1 VNNVVVPGYLSAI
14 PGQYPGLV
22 QFYAAEG
29 STSTTIYYGLALL
42 AKLSAEDVGMSGD
55 VAVGLDIFHGQQG
68 LWGGTAAAG
77 NALGAATAA
86 VVALPVVIPAAS
98 TAVATGIGWS
108 QAAVGAGG
116 GVVLGSFPAYLR
128 AANAIGA
135 NAFNVG
141 GKTWGLLS
149 YLGETWTANRAF
161 LGASIF
167 RGQQFWLS
175 ESPEAARYGSYFA
188 SELQYLTSRGINPAL
203 LPIVLRQLIP

>member
-22 QFYAAEG
+22 QFYAAQG

-77 NALGAATAA
+77 NALGAATAG
-86 VVALPVVIPAAS
+86 VIALPVVIPAAS
-98 TAVATGIGWS
+98 TAIATGVGWS
-108 QAAVGAGG
+108 QALGAGA
-116 GVVLGSFPAYLR
+116 GVVLGSFPTYLR
-128 AANAIGA
+128 AASAIGA
-135 NAFNVG
+135 NAYNVG
-141 GKTWGLLS
+141 DRTWGLLN

-161 LGASIF
+161 LGASIM
-167 RGQQFWLS
+167 RGQQFWLTT
-175 ESPEAARYGSYFA
+175 EPEAARYGSYFA
-188 SELQYLTSRGINPAL
+188 SELQYLAGRGINPAL
-203 LPIVLRQLIP
+203 LPIVLPQLIP